1 MNLTA
6 AELLP
11 GSGGGYRLKKPQD
24 SQQPVAFLELK
35 TQPQRPRQRLLAHQ
49 RHEPGPGGFPEGTA
63 HKVIQPP
70 LPPTLQGARVDLQCF
85 PDAPHTC
92 RLQAMKHCRNQHDHQ
107 ARVDSASQ
115 ETHRLRGSPS
125 AAISFGTTKAIASL
139 PLRATARFTI
149 IVGTMQLP
157 VTIKT
162 TLLARLLG
170 QIRIDFLQQLV

>member
-24 SQQPVAFLELK
+24 SQQAVAFLELK
-35 TQPQRPRQRLLAHQ
+35 TQPQRQRQPLLAHQ
-49 RHEPGPGGFPEGTA
+49 RHEPGPGGFPEGAA

-70 LPPTLQGARVDLQCF
+70 LPPTLQGPRVDLQCL
-85 PDAPHTC
+85 PDATHT
-92 RLQAMKHCRNQHDHQ
+92 RGLQAMNHHRDQHDYQ

-125 AAISFGTTKAIASL
+125 PAIFLSTTKAIAPL
-139 PLRATARFTI
+139 PLRTTARLTI

-157 VTIKT
+157 LTIKT
-162 TLLARLLG
+162 TLLACLLD